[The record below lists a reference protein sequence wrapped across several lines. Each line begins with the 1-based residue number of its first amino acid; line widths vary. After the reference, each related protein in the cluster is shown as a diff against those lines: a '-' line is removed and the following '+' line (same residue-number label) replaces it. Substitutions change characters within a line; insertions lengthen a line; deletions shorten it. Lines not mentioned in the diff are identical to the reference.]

1 MSQQTN
7 SVTPRQP
14 YDRLNAS
21 IAALLT
27 TKSQVDLFQ
36 CMCDLGRDSTDAVG
50 VALLSRHQ
58 GNVGVVATS
67 PPVEKDSSP
76 WLATLAKPFAQ
87 IFTHTIQCIRL
98 ESGEQSAYGLYVP
111 LFSSDGG
118 SLYLAAFVYGSRSIR
133 LQSVVDML
141 QLVKTTVLL
150 IDKVRDPK
158 TGGSLNEPSHLESSN
173 LLTVIDTISE
183 VQRTTR
189 FFEAATTLCANLT
202 STFQCRRVGL
212 GIIRKNNV
220 KLIAIDQMENFSR
233 GTHSVRMIEEAMQE
247 AAGQSSSIFY
257 SQNTEQLTPE
267 EDTSVLVTRA
277 TANLAVVSGVQH
289 ILTLPLGNESVGQF
303 VLLLQMDRD
312 EISPEE
318 INAIQLIGT
327 LLAPSLHQLHM
338 AEELPLKKLW
348 RYISIRSEDIFGPR
362 RTMLKLASSV
372 VGIALFLL
380 IVIRGDLM
388 VSASMAIEGVHT
400 YTHTAPMDSYLSE
413 VYVRPGDEV
422 KKGSV
427 LGRLDSTEI
436 NLEIA
441 ALAAEMDIHE
451 RQAHQYLQEGKDAEA
466 TISKQESARTKAN
479 LRWAEQRLAM
489 TELKSS
495 VEGFLISEDML
506 PRLGQPVRRGQ
517 ELFEITDT
525 ASLRI
530 VAHVSEEDITD
541 IVRALAKSKASDSEE
556 KKVNG
561 QFTLTAYPDMQIS
574 FYVERIH
581 PYATV
586 AENINGFE
594 VRGKITEIPEGLV
607 LRPGMEGHAKIVAG
621 SEPWLVLLFRKFINK
636 IRLFWWNW
644 V

>member
-7 SVTPRQP
+7 GPAPRQP
-14 YDRLNAS
+14 YDRLNTS
-21 IAALLT
+21 IAELLT
-27 TKSQVDLFQ
+27 AKSQTDLFQ

-50 VALLSRHQ
+50 VALLSKHQ

-67 PPVEKDSSP
+67 PPVEKGEVP

-98 ESGEQSAYGLYVP
+98 ESSEQSAYGLYVP
-111 LFSSDGG
+111 LFSSDSG

-150 IDKVRDPK
+150 IDKVRDSK
-158 TGGSLNEPSHLESSN
+158 AGDNFNASEDGGSL
-173 LLTVIDTISE
+173 LTVVDTIGE

-189 FFEAATTLCANLT
+189 FFEAATTLCT
-202 STFQCRRVGL
+202 SLASSFHCRRVGL
-212 GIIRKNNV
+212 GIMRKSSV
-220 KLIAIDQMENFSR
+220 KLLAVDQMENFSR

-247 AAGQSSSIFY
+247 AAGQSSSILY
-257 SQNTEQLTPE
+257 SQNNEQLTPDE
-267 EDTSVLVTRA
+267 NAAPLVTRA
-277 TANLAVVSGVQH
+277 TAELATVAGVQH
-289 ILTLPLGNESVGQF
+289 ILTIPLGSEGANQF
-303 VLLLQMDRD
+303 VLLLQIDR
-312 EISPEE
+312 PEVLPE
-318 INAIQLIGT
+318 QVSALHLIGT
-327 LLAPSLHQLHM
+327 LVAPTLQQLHA

-348 RYISIRSEDIFGPR
+348 RYISTRSEDIFGPR

-372 VGIALFLL
+372 VAIVLFLL
-380 IVIRGDLM
+380 LIIKGDLV
-388 VSASMAIEGVHT
+388 VSASMVIEGVHT

-422 KKGSV
+422 KKGSI
-427 LGRLDSTEI
+427 LGRLDATEI

-441 ALAAEMDIHE
+441 ALEAERDIYE
-451 RQAHQYLQEGKDAEA
+451 SQANQYLQEGKDAES
-466 TISKQESARTKAN
+466 TISKQEAARTKAN
-479 LRWAEQRLAM
+479 LRWAQERLAM
-489 TELKSS
+489 TELRSN

-541 IVRALAKSKASDSEE
+541 IASALAESIKLHGDNKGVQG
-556 KKVNG
+556 K
-561 QFTLTAYPDMQIS
+561 FTLTAYPNMQIS

-581 PYATV
+581 PYSTV
-586 AENINGFE
+586 VENINGFE
-594 VRGKITEIPEGLV
+594 VRGKITEIPKGLV

-621 SEPWLVLLFRKFINK
+621 SEPWLVLLFHKLVNK
-636 IRLFWWNW
+636 IRLLWWHW
-644 V
+644 I